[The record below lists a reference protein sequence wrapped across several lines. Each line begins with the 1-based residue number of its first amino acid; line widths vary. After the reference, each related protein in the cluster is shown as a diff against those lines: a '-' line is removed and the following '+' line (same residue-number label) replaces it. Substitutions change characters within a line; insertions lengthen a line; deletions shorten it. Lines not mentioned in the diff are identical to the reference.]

1 MASVGTVSGME
12 ATSETEQGDWLE
24 GAMIEFGGEISEH
37 ADVPLEGIEF
47 GDDDVNV
54 A

>member
-1 MASVGTVSGME
+1 VGGME
-12 ATSETEQGDWLE
+12 ATSDNEQSDWLA
-24 GAMIEFGGEISEH
+24 GAMVEFGGEISEH

-47 GDDDVNV
+47 GDDDANV